1 MTVKEARENKGMT
14 QVDLAVAADVGLG
27 TIQRIEGG
35 MIEVAQVG
43 TLRKICN
50 ALGITLVSL
59 FAQND

>member
-1 MTVKEARENKGMT
+1 MTVKEARESKGMT
-14 QVDLAVAADVGLG
+14 QVDLAVAADVGLT
-27 TIQRIEGG
+27 TIQRIESG